1 MALRLKGTAPKPGAP
16 DKRYYMLD
24 VQEGYRRVRLST
36 GTRDRV
42 AAERKEQAVLDA
54 LRDDPEIS
62 EDALRELIRG
72 KSRSVQMAVAK
83 AKVRQRT
90 LKDAMDDALDDR
102 NFWGKLRSIDTVRTN
117 CKVVQSYLGEETPIN
132 DITQAAVNDMAQRM
146 LADKAA
152 PATVNRKMQCLLALL
167 KRERKAGRFLGELP
181 EYSLADERDNARTFV
196 LNVEDEEMILARL
209 LEWDT
214 LPNGPAGGHPRVR
227 DGADYRD
234 LFVCL
239 ADLGCRMSQAIGIR
253 WSEVVEQ
260 GGRLHVR
267 FWRHA
272 TLKKGRPRT
281 LPCTARVVEVLQ
293 RRKDALAAT
302 SDGPFTMLNRTR
314 ADRLWQWAIKGTHL
328 ASEKECVPHALRHT
342 CATRLLLATGNIKLV
357 QEWLGHRDIQTTSA
371 VYAKVLA
378 EQSLQGMSAL
388 EQFRL
393 PAASNG
399 TGDVPRQGS
408 IAKAGIQ

>member
-1 MALRLKGTAPKPGAP
+1 
-16 DKRYYMLD
+16 
-24 VQEGYRRVRLST
+24 
-36 GTRDRV
+36 
-42 AAERKEQAVLDA
+42 
-54 LRDDPEIS
+54 
-62 EDALRELIRG
+62 
-72 KSRSVQMAVAK
+72 
-83 AKVRQRT
+83 
-90 LKDAMDDALDDR
+90 
-102 NFWGKLRSIDTVRTN
+102 
-117 CKVVQSYLGEETPIN
+117 
-132 DITQAAVNDMAQRM
+132 
-146 LADKAA
+146 
-152 PATVNRKMQCLLALL
+152 
-167 KRERKAGRFLGELP
+167 
-181 EYSLADERDNARTFV
+181 
-196 LNVEDEEMILARL
+196 
-209 LEWDT
+209 
-214 LPNGPAGGHPRVR
+214 
-227 DGADYRD
+227 
-234 LFVCL
+234 
-239 ADLGCRMSQAIGIR
+239 MSQAIGIR
-253 WSEVVEQ
+253 WSEVVDQ

-281 LPCTARVVEVLQ
+281 LPCTARVAEVLQ

>member
-1 MALRLKGTAPKPGAP
+1 MALRLKGAAPAPGAP
-16 DKRYYMLD
+16 DKRYYMID
-24 VQEGYRRVRLST
+24 VQDGYRRVRLST

-42 AAERKEQAVLDA
+42 AAERKEQAVIDA

-72 KSRSVQMAVAK
+72 KTRSAQLAVVKAK
-83 AKVRQRT
+83 ARART
-90 LKDAMDDALDDR
+90 LQAAMDEALDDP
-102 NFWGKLRSIDTVRTN
+102 NHWGGKRSLDTIRTN
-117 CKVVQSYLGEETPIN
+117 CKVVQGYLGAETAIN
-132 DITQAAVNDMAQRM
+132 AIDQAAANNMAKRM
-146 LADKAA
+146 REDGAA
-152 PATVNRKMQCLLALL
+152 AATINRKMQCLLALL
-167 KRERKAGRFLGELP
+167 KRERKAGRYVGELP
-181 EYSLADERDNARTFV
+181 EYRLADERDNARTFV
-196 LNVEDEEMILARL
+196 LSLEDEEMILARL

-234 LFVCL
+234 LFICL
-239 ADLGCRMSQAIGIR
+239 SDLGCRMSQALGIR

-267 FWRHA
+267 FWRHE

-281 LPCTARVVEVLQ
+281 LPCTARVAEVLS
-293 RRKDALAAT
+293 RRREALGTT
-302 SDGPFTMLNRTR
+302 SEGPFASLNRTR

-328 ASEKECVPHALRHT
+328 ESEKECVPHSLRHS

-393 PAASNG
+393 PAASNAP
-399 TGDVPRQGS
+399 GDVPRQGS
-408 IAKAGIQ
+408 IAKEGFQ

>member
-1 MALRLKGTAPKPGAP
+1 MALRLKGTAPKHGAP

-24 VQEGYRRVRLST
+24 VQDGYRRVRLST

-42 AAERKEQAVLDA
+42 AAERKEQSVLDA
-54 LRDDPEIS
+54 LRDDPEIP

-72 KSRSVQMAVAK
+72 KTRSAQLAVAK
-83 AKVRQRT
+83 ANARART
-90 LKDAMDDALDDR
+90 LKAAMDEALADP
-102 NFWGKLRSIDTVRTN
+102 NHWGGKRSLETIKIN
-117 CKVVQSYLGEETPIN
+117 CKVVQAYLGADQPVNTI
-132 DITQAAVNDMAQRM
+132 DQAAVNNMAKRM
-146 LADKAA
+146 REEGAA
-152 PATVNRKMQCLLALL
+152 PATVNRKMQCLLAVL
-167 KRERKAGRFLGELP
+167 KRERKAGRYVGEVP
-181 EYSLADERDNARTFV
+181 EYRLADERDNARTFV
-196 LNVEDEEMILARL
+196 LTVDDEEMILRRL
-209 LEWDT
+209 LDWDT

-234 LFVCL
+234 LFICL

-260 GGRLHVR
+260 SGRLHVR
-267 FWRHA
+267 FWRHE

-281 LPCTARVVEVLQ
+281 LPCTARVAEVL
-293 RRKDALAAT
+293 RRRREAHGTTAE
-302 SDGPFTMLNRTR
+302 GPFSMLNRTR
-314 ADRLWQWAIKGTHL
+314 ATRMWQWAIKGTHL
-328 ASEKECVPHALRHT
+328 ANEKECVPHALRHS

-357 QEWLGHRDIQTTSA
+357 QEWLGHRDIQTTSS

-393 PAASNG
+393 PAASNAL
-399 TGDVPRQGS
+399 GDVPRQGS
-408 IAKAGIQ
+408 IAKSGIQ